1 MSEIKPMPDAQ
12 SAALEQE
19 KWESRYEAAMARV
32 REIARP
38 HPGDPQRSPEEVM
51 EFVRA
56 LAEES
61 RALQPRSEEELWRWI
76 AEIARGGPA
85 TLEQ

>member
-1 MSEIKPMPDAQ
+1 MSEIKPMLDAE
-12 SAALEQE
+12 SAGREQAE
-19 KWESRYEAAMARV
+19 WDARYEKVMDRV

-38 HPGDPQRSPEEVM
+38 RPGDPVRSPEEVM

-61 RALQPRSEEELWRWI
+61 RARQPRSEEELWRWI

-85 TLEQ
+85 TLE